1 MAMTGAYETGY
12 WCEATAHTTADRPV
26 LHLGGRLTSSP
37 RLAVRWLRNR
47 VRDVTDQ
54 LDRHYAAPGRHW
66 LLDEPEQEQAR
77 SALAQGEAYV
87 LRLYDDTTCYML
99 SARPTGQTR

>member
-1 MAMTGAYETGY
+1 MSRVRETAY
-12 WCEATAHTTADRPV
+12 WCEAMAHTTADDRV

-37 RLAVRWLRNR
+37 RLAVRWLRDR

-66 LLDEPEQEQAR
+66 VLDEPEHEQAR

-87 LRLYDDTTCYML
+87 FRLYDDTTCYML

>member
-1 MAMTGAYETGY
+1 MTGVRETGY
-12 WCEATAHTTADRPV
+12 WCEATAHTTVDRPV

-37 RLAVRWLRNR
+37 RLAIRWLRDR

-66 LLDEPEQEQAR
+66 VLDEPEHEQAR

-87 LRLYDDTTCYML
+87 FRLHDDTTCYML
-99 SARPTGQTR
+99 SARPTGRRR